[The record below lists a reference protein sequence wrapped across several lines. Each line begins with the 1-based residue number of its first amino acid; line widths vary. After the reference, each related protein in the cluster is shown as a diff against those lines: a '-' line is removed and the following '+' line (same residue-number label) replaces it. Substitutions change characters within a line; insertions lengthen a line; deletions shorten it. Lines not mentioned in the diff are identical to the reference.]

1 MKQWIQSFSI
11 FSLIFLLNGCFSGD
25 PEVPITKPQETVLDI
40 AVIASGTKTPLAV
53 NFFALKSD
61 EAFKRLDYF
70 ELMKKK
76 SSGLN
81 GDIITQSKKI
91 LSPGEMEKRSIKLSK
106 DIRYYAVVVGFEN
119 VDDNDNWRYIQEI
132 IPETRNDI
140 TLVLNQ
146 DSMEKVTK

>member
-1 MKQWIQSFSI
+1 MRQLIQSFGI
-11 FSLIFLLNGCFSGD
+11 FSLIFLLSGCF
-25 PEVPITKPQETVLDI
+25 EVPMAKAQETVLDI
-40 AVIASGTKTPLAV
+40 TVTASGTKTPLAV
-53 NFFALKSD
+53 NFFALTSD

-76 SSGLN
+76 SSRLN

-106 DIRYYAVVVGFEN
+106 DVRYYAVVVGFED

-132 IPETRNDI
+132 VPESRNDI

-146 DSMEKVTK
+146 DSMKKVTK

>member
-1 MKQWIQSFSI
+1 MKQLIQSFSI
-11 FSLIFLLNGCFSGD
+11 FSLLFLLNGCFFEEPDLS
-25 PEVPITKPQETVLDI
+25 EETMLDI
-40 AVIASGTKTPLAV
+40 SILASGTETPLAV
-53 NFFALKSD
+53 NFFALRSD